1 MQLIEERQLA
11 TARDTRIGTSLKVSS
26 ISRDCTQWG
35 KGQQQQFS
43 PYAHQVNLGGKPN
56 TGE

>member
-11 TARDTRIGTSLKVSS
+11 IAQNTRIGTSLKVSS
-26 ISRDCTQWG
+26 ISRGCTKWE

-43 PYAHQVNLGGKPN
+43 PDAHQVNLGGKPN